1 MEKWKISKYNVLCE
15 HDNQNY
21 IVNTATGAI
30 GEIDEKTKDNFNDHN
45 LKYLDQNTI
54 DISKEEGFIVPSD
67 IDETKL
73 LELNYLN
80 SQFNDE
86 YLGIVIAPTMQCN
99 FACPY
104 CFEPRIKDKMSM
116 QTQRALI
123 EFIEMH
129 LKKGVKHIDVTWYGG
144 EPLIYKDII
153 EKLTKQISKLTLQY
167 NARYSAYIITNGYLI
182 SDNDKLFFKKN
193 NIKGAQIT
201 IDGPPNIH
209 DTRRILKSGAPT
221 FNILIENIRKLL
233 LFGVDVSIRV
243 NVDKTNEHSLEKLLQ
258 ILDKEKINNCRVALG
273 HVQSYTPVCQSI
285 SSTCITK
292 KHFRTLEYKFAKLL
306 EKYKFKSP
314 LTKIA
319 LEPKNIYCGAVM
331 KNYYVVD
338 PEGYLYKCWN
348 DISIHEHA
356 VGKLGQEQTEK
367 MKLNEAKYLTWSPC
381 NIKKCKQCKEL
392 PLCMGGCPFMANV
405 LGKPLC
411 EHKLFKLSKY
421 IDLQIKEGNK
431 KIENS

>member
-193 NIKGAQIT
+193 NIK
-201 IDGPPNIH
+201 
-209 DTRRILKSGAPT
+209 
-221 FNILIENIRKLL
+221 LL
-233 LFGVDVSIRV
+233 
-243 NVDKTNEHSLEKLLQ
+243 
-258 ILDKEKINNCRVALG
+258 
-273 HVQSYTPVCQSI
+273 
-285 SSTCITK
+285 
-292 KHFRTLEYKFAKLL
+292 
-306 EKYKFKSP
+306 
-314 LTKIA
+314 
-319 LEPKNIYCGAVM
+319 
-331 KNYYVVD
+331 
-338 PEGYLYKCWN
+338 
-348 DISIHEHA
+348 
-356 VGKLGQEQTEK
+356 
-367 MKLNEAKYLTWSPC
+367 
-381 NIKKCKQCKEL
+381 
-392 PLCMGGCPFMANV
+392 
-405 LGKPLC
+405 
-411 EHKLFKLSKY
+411 
-421 IDLQIKEGNK
+421 
-431 KIENS
+431 